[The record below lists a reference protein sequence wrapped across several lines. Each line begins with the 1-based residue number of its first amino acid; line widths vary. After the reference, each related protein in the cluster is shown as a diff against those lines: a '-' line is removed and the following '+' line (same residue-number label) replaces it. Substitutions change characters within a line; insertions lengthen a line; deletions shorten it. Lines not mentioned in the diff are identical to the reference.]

1 MFVKHSCGTLLWQV
15 HNVCFFVQVLRHS
28 HSLRLNS
35 KHVGPKGP
43 NAPPNIIDIWQ
54 TGRGVP
60 SIFTQPNGKVYIYT
74 HVCNVCT
81 YRILWNYWNDPKFS
95 ASSPSSP
102 SSDPHHVAK
111 VVIQQFLSILPSIRR
126 QRHRVDPRTPPGV
139 GVGPRGVEWR
149 PNFGG
154 FFALVTTTRVLRKTP
169 WF

>member
-1 MFVKHSCGTLLWQV
+1 MQV
-15 HNVCFFVQVLRHS
+15 SRHS

-35 KHVGPKGP
+35 RHVGPKGP

-54 TGRGVP
+54 TGGVP
-60 SIFTQPNGKVYIYT
+60 SIFTQPNGKVYIYIYIYMC
-74 HVCNVCT
+74 VCVHT
-81 YRILWNYWNDPKFS
+81 EMFETTTGIIPFS

-139 GVGPRGVEWR
+139 GVGPRGVERR

-154 FFALVTTTRVLRKTP
+154 FFALNDHTLKEKHG
-169 WF
+169 F